1 MTPTTVQ
8 WLVIV
13 WFVLSGVAVVLGRLI
28 FGWWIWKRGA
38 RLNSFFLG
46 TPGYLEVVYARWC
59 RDHGRSSR
67 TGMLLLVGSLIS
79 AVLASVAFVAL
90 VAREAALRGP

>member
-8 WLVIV
+8 WFVII
-13 WFVLSGVAVVLGRLI
+13 WFALSGITVVLGRFI
-28 FGWWIWKRGA
+28 FAWRIWKRGA
-38 RLNSFFLG
+38 RLNSFWIG

-59 RDHGRSSR
+59 RGQGRSPR
-67 TGMLLLVGSLIS
+67 TGVLVLVGSLIN

-90 VAREAALRGP
+90 VAQEAALRGP